1 LTVLDRTGHM
11 SPLERPDEVS
21 GALRMLLAGFRGAPT
36 AAARTEV
43 AG

>member
-11 SPLERPDEVS
+11 SPLERPDEVAS
-21 GALRMLLAGFRGAPT
+21 ALRKLLAGLPAHGAP
-36 AAARTEV
+36 APTEV